1 MWLGRRL
8 LGSLGRFFV
17 ILRDSRNCHLNVCVP
32 SFARQSRER
41 LAVRLHL
48 NADAVDRLS
57 GSVEDPSEWL
67 RRHVHDQ
74 TSLAVPALDRLHDI
88 AVRRQFSTIWS
99 KVVYRS
105 LDLVEHE
112 YRWPA
117 MMMDGLFVVGLQGYL
132 EHAKPLVLEDDF
144 VVLWSRYHRIQCWIP
159 SRWIQ
164 IRTMIGHVTLPSSV
178 QRVMLKQCQRLPQY
192 KTSIGTA
199 FDVSYVPGT
208 EFGDC
213 AQEFT
218 PSAPGRG
225 PPSRLLA
232 NKPVESFEVTR
243 LRGRSGPGLEESALA
258 RRGEFRR
265 PAEESPSFGGVKA
278 GKAGC
283 FEKCGLPV
291 GGLGQRFDWRRRD
304 GGKPETQVD
313 GG

>member
-1 MWLGRRL
+1 MWLVRAL

-17 ILRDSRNCHLNVCVP
+17 ILRDSRNCHLNVRP

-88 AVRRQFSTIWS
+88 AVWRQFSTIWS

-112 YRWPA
+112 YRRPA

-132 EHAKPLVLEDDF
+132 EHAKPLVLEDNF

-164 IRTMIGHVTLPSSV
+164 IRTMIGHVTLPNSV
-178 QRVMLKQCQRLPQY
+178 QRVMFRQCQRLPQY
-192 KTSIGTA
+192 NKTSIGTA
-199 FDVSYVPGT
+199 FDVSYVPGGHSST
-208 EFGDC
+208 VLKNLPHRHGAGDRLR
-213 AQEFT
+213 AYWRT
-218 PSAPGRG
+218 
-225 PPSRLLA
+225 SRL
-232 NKPVESFEVTR
+232 N
-243 LRGRSGPGLEESALA
+243 RS
-258 RRGEFRR
+258 R
-265 PAEESPSFGGVKA
+265 
-278 GKAGC
+278 
-283 FEKCGLPV
+283 
-291 GGLGQRFDWRRRD
+291 
-304 GGKPETQVD
+304 
-313 GG
+313 